1 MTTTLAEIAATPIGT
16 IVRRQPVR
24 VQPDTTLGEV
34 VAALREKVRG
44 AVLVEDQAGHI
55 TGIFSERDLMLRV
68 DHTDPAWT
76 AVTVKTVMTP
86 NPRTIRENEPIED
99 ALNVM
104 LTGGHRHLPIV
115 DAEGALVGIV
125 SVRDILI
132 HIVGFFPADF
142 INLPIDPE
150 REASGLWGG

>member
-16 IVRRQPVR
+16 IARRDPVR
-24 VQPDTTLGEV
+24 VRPETTLGEV

-44 AVLVEDQAGHI
+44 AVLVEEQGRI

-68 DHTDPAWT
+68 DHSDPTWT
-76 AVTVKTVMTP
+76 ALPVMTVMTP
-86 NPRTIRENEPIED
+86 GPRTIREDEPIED
-99 ALNVM
+99 ALNIM

-115 DAEGALVGIV
+115 DAAGGLLGIV

-142 INLPIDPE
+142 LNLPPDPE

>member
-16 IVRRQPVR
+16 IVRRQPVC
-24 VQPDTTLGEV
+24 VQPTTTLGEV
-34 VAALREKVRG
+34 VDALRDKRRG
-44 AVLVEDQAGHI
+44 AVLVVDQGRI

-68 DHTDPAWT
+68 DHSNPAWT
-76 AVTVKTVMTP
+76 ALPVKDVMTP
-86 NPRTIRENEPIED
+86 EPRTVREEEQIED

-115 DAEGALVGIV
+115 DAAGALVGIV

-142 INLPIDPE
+142 INLPPDPE

>member
-16 IVRRQPVR
+16 IVRRDPVR
-24 VQPDTTLGEV
+24 VRPETTLGEV

-44 AVLVEDQAGHI
+44 AVLVEEQGRI

-68 DHTDPAWT
+68 DHSDPTWA
-76 AVTVKTVMTP
+76 ALPVMTVMTP
-86 NPRTIRENEPIED
+86 GPRTIREDEPIED
-99 ALNVM
+99 ALNIM

-115 DAEGALVGIV
+115 DGTGVLVGIV

-142 INLPIDPE
+142 LNLPPDPE